1 MLSTTITPCG
11 FGWVHT
17 LHVPF
22 FTSGGIKIMA
32 NLTADDL
39 TLGMHLPDGLDLGF
53 EVDEDGEVLT
63 VFDLDSGELIDIYT
77 IH

>member
-1 MLSTTITPCG
+1 
-11 FGWVHT
+11 
-17 LHVPF
+17 
-22 FTSGGIKIMA
+22 MA